1 MGKQKYKI
9 VSELLDETMREVS
22 FSEENWCRFLTTS
35 SRLYK
40 YPFKEQVLIYAQ
52 RPDATACASVEIWNH
67 RMNCWINR
75 GSKGIA
81 LIDEDRFGKL
91 KYVFDVSDVHKGRWR
106 GRLPYLWDMK
116 EVHQEPILNHLEELY
131 GKTDETAT
139 FVERIR
145 VIADR
150 ITEETGRQLF
160 QDVQELKKG
169 SRLAHLDDA
178 NLKLRL
184 QLTLSDSVAYS
195 ILKRC
200 GISDEVLENTI
211 GFMYIPE
218 FNTADTLLLLGNH
231 VSELTKPVLMEIC
244 RCIWKFDR
252 EQEKA
257 QKQQRKKFTSIERG
271 NRTIS
276 REKENTA
283 QTIFQEKRN
292 TGQAVPGFG
301 KSVETLLAEAESI
314 KVRKEAWKKA
324 QNEGHGESSTHIEKK
339 SNLGLANSPEAH
351 YNALNHESE
360 NETEN
365 ITQQLAVGDERSQNG
380 ETGIRTERGLH
391 GTDASDGRTAGG
403 DSDEIR
409 TDETAVP
416 QGTQKRNLH
425 GISAEGDFERTSSD
439 DSGTGRGANGSISGT
454 DGKSG
459 WRDRTP
465 QSGKSDALG
474 TENEQH
480 PSQSRGDS
488 SEGIDLQINN
498 EETTEIYEQM
508 SLFPSFEEQV
518 GTVMAAEADT
528 IHVKPAAFSLSK
540 EQIEEILRSG
550 GGRKDN
556 RKRIY
561 AKYQQGKSPEEI
573 AEFLK
578 NEYGT
583 TGKGFILDNNPI
595 AVWFDESGIRVGYGT
610 SAIENTF
617 LWMSWQEAE
626 YHVRNMVAEGSYMS
640 IAEAFLVDESERL
653 RVANDIYYFFRDG
666 VTDLW
671 ERSEYHRNTAPE
683 SIQELC
689 SLLSDNMGRQQLFSE
704 LEEAWQLLEQGIIT
718 KKWNYVKSPQYLMEQ
733 IEDLGREKVF
743 YPCADHV
750 EIRNEDFIT
759 RDEVNYR
766 LTQGSSFEHGQF
778 RIYEYFTG
786 KHEKHER
793 VDFLKKEYGIGGS
806 SHALPGSDTV
816 HENHD
821 AKGIHLEKGSYAEPY
836 AEVLLNWNVVE
847 KRISELIKAGRYL
860 KPEQMEAYATYKQ
873 EKELQIAKSGLVEHT
888 ELLQVAQM
896 ETPNP
901 IKNDV
906 ESMEMENATSL
917 KRYEAI
923 QTDDPYEPTFAVWDN
938 QTEDYYKIN
947 EVVWLFDTEI
957 EAIDFAEE
965 LNQQELLQTS
975 VTNKWKEKDSLLAL
989 HSLEQ
994 ETHSDNREENF
1005 LLSSVMQAENLKD
1018 VQTTDNVNQ
1027 IDSVNQ
1033 TLTLSSASLQDT
1045 SETKA
1050 VNFRI
1055 TSEIETSP
1063 KGFAPKEKF
1072 HQNME
1077 AIRTLKN
1084 IEAEQRIATPEE
1096 QEILAKYVGWG
1107 GLSDVFKFG
1116 NVNWH
1121 KEYQELK
1128 NLLSPEEYAS
1138 ARESTLN
1145 AHYTSPAIIQG
1156 IYDVIEKMGFSQGT
1170 ILEPAMG
1177 TGHFFGMLPEQMR
1190 QSRLYGVELDTISG
1204 RIAKQLYPNANI
1216 QISGFEKTDFP
1227 NDFFD
1232 MAIGNVPFGQYKVSD
1247 REYDKYNLSV
1257 HDYFLVKSL
1266 DKVKPNGIAAFIT
1279 SKSTMDKRN
1288 PTARKL
1294 MAQRG
1299 ELIGAIRLLKTAF
1312 KENAGTEVT
1321 SDILFFRKHE
1331 RMLELEPDWV
1341 HLSENENGIVMNSY
1355 FMEHPERILGRME
1368 MANGPYGKEAVCLP
1382 DVSVPL
1388 SDQLKKAGA
1397 YIIGQTDFV
1406 NKDFIN
1412 RDFADRE
1419 YQEIQTS
1426 SVELPMS
1433 STPKLTE
1440 IGSMDVFSTRNENP
1454 LINNSI
1460 EAAASEIPTNPN
1472 VKNYSYAIVQN
1483 QVYYRENSIMKRMDL
1498 PETTKERI
1506 KAMVQMR
1513 DCTQELI
1520 KLQMEEFPDT
1530 LIQGCQAQL
1539 NRLYDAFS
1547 EKYGL
1552 IHSQANKRAFRQD
1565 SSYYL
1570 LCSLENLDENGNFK
1584 GKADMFSKRTI
1595 RRAEAVTSVDTAAE
1609 ALAVSLSEK
1618 AGIDLPYMESLTGKG
1633 QEEIIQE
1640 LKGVIFQNPFTE
1652 KWETAD
1658 EYLSG
1663 NVRDKLNSARIFAE
1677 HDPKY
1682 AINVSALEQVQPK
1695 ELEASEIEVRIGAT
1709 WIDIR
1714 YIEDFMCEVFETPEH
1729 YFDRNIMS
1737 VQYSDI
1743 SEQWNIK
1750 GKNVDYGNALVNM
1763 TYGTSRANA
1772 YRILED
1778 SLNLKDVRIFDT
1790 VVEDGKEKRILNK
1803 KETML
1808 ASQKQESIRE
1818 KFKDWIFQ
1826 EPKRRNIL
1834 CKKYNEIFNSTRP
1847 REYDG
1852 SHLKFPGMTESI
1864 TLRPHQLNAVA
1875 HQIYGNNTL
1884 LAHCVGG
1891 GKTFEMIAAAMES
1904 KRLGLCRKSM
1914 FVVPNHLTEQ
1924 WASDF
1929 MRLYPGANILAAT
1942 KKDFEPANRKKFCSR
1957 IATGDFDAVI
1967 IGHTQFERI
1976 PLSAERQRATIENQI
1991 EEIQTAIET
2000 AKAEKGEN
2008 YTIKQMEKTRKQL
2021 LVRLEKLSA
2030 EEKKDNVVTFEQLG
2044 VDRLFV
2050 DESHHFK
2057 NCAKRCRIR

>member
-22 FSEENWCRFLTTS
+22 SSEENWCRFLTTS

-81 LIDEDRFGKL
+81 LIDEDRYGKL

-116 EVHQEPILNHLEELY
+116 EVHQEPVLKHLEELY

-150 ITEETGRQLF
+150 ITEETGKQLF

-169 SRLAHLDDA
+169 SRLAYLDDA

-231 VSELTKPVLMEIC
+231 VSELAKPVLMEIC
-244 RCIWKFDR
+244 RCIWTFDR

-314 KVRKEAWKKA
+314 KARKEAEKKA
-324 QNEGHGESSTHIEKK
+324 QNEGHGELSAHTEKK

-351 YNALNHESE
+351 YNALNHESG
-360 NETEN
+360 NDTKT
-365 ITQQLAVGDERSQNG
+365 IIQQFALGDERSQNG

-391 GTDASDGRTAGG
+391 GTDASDGRTAGR

-425 GISAEGDFERTSSD
+425 GISAEGNIERTSSD
-439 DSGTGRGANGSISGT
+439 DSGTGRGANGSIGGT

-459 WRDRTP
+459 GRDRTA

-480 PSQSRGDS
+480 PSQSRGDR
-488 SEGIDLQINN
+488 SEGTDLQINN

-583 TGKGFILDNNPI
+583 TGKGFILDDNPI
-595 AVWFDESGIRVGYGT
+595 SVWFDESGIRAGYGT

-626 YHVRNMVAEGSYMS
+626 YHVRNMVDEGSYMS

-666 VTDLW
+666 VPDLW
-671 ERSEYHRNTAPE
+671 EKSEYHRNTAPE

-689 SLLSDNMGRQQLFSE
+689 SLLSDDMGRQQLFSE
-704 LEEAWQLLEQGIIT
+704 LEEAWQLLEQGIIA

-733 IEDLGREKVF
+733 IEDLGREKII

-793 VDFLKKEYGIGGS
+793 VDFLKKEYRIGGS
-806 SHALPGSDTV
+806 SHALPGSDTA
-816 HENHD
+816 HESHD
-821 AKGIHLEKGSYAEPY
+821 AKGIHLEKGSYTEPY

-860 KPEQMEAYATYKQ
+860 KPEQLEAYAAYKQ
-873 EKELQIAKSGLVEHT
+873 EKELRIAKSGLVEHT

-938 QTEDYYKIN
+938 QAEDYYKIN

-975 VTNKWKEKDSLLAL
+975 ITMDWKEKDSLFGL
-989 HSLEQ
+989 HSFEQ
-994 ETHSDNREENF
+994 ENHPNNTEEN
-1005 LLSSVMQAENLKD
+1005 LLFSSVIQAENLKD

-1033 TLTLSSASLQDT
+1033 TLTLSFASLQDT
-1045 SETKA
+1045 SEAKA
-1050 VNFRI
+1050 VNFHI
-1055 TSEIETSP
+1055 TSNVETFP

-1072 HQNME
+1072 HQNIE

-1084 IEAEQRIATPEE
+1084 IEAEHRIATLEE
-1096 QEILAKYVGWG
+1096 QEILANYVGWG
-1107 GLSDVFKFG
+1107 GLSEAFHLG
-1116 NVNWH
+1116 NGNWH

-1128 NLLSPEEYAS
+1128 TLLSPEEYAS

-1190 QSRLYGVELDTISG
+1190 QSRLYGVELDAISG

-1299 ELIGAIRLLKTAF
+1299 ELIGAIRLPNTAF

-1331 RMLELEPDWV
+1331 RMMELEPDWL

-1355 FMEHPERILGRME
+1355 FMEHPELVLGRME
-1368 MANGPYGKEAVCLP
+1368 MVNGAYGKEAVCLP
-1382 DVSVPL
+1382 DLSVPL
-1388 SDQLKKAGA
+1388 SEQLKKAGA
-1397 YIIGQTDFV
+1397 SITGQTDFV
-1406 NKDFIN
+1406 NKNFANKNLSN
-1412 RDFADRE
+1412 RE
-1419 YQEIQTS
+1419 NQEVTTS
-1426 SVELPMS
+1426 SSQSLPDII
-1433 STPKLTE
+1433 PKLTE
-1440 IGSMDVFSTRNENP
+1440 IENMDVSLPQNSLP
-1454 LINNSI
+1454 NNSI
-1460 EAAASEIPTNPN
+1460 EVASSEVPADPN

-1483 QVYYRENSIMKRMDL
+1483 QVYYRENSMMKRMDL
-1498 PETTKERI
+1498 LGTTKERI

-1520 KLQMEEFPDT
+1520 KLQMEEFPDV

-1552 IHSQANKRAFRQD
+1552 IHSQANQRAFRQD

-1618 AGIDLPYMESLTGKG
+1618 AGIDLPYMESLTGKA

-1663 NVRDKLNSARIFAE
+1663 NVREKLNSARIFAE
-1677 HDPKY
+1677 HDSKY
-1682 AINVSALEQVQPK
+1682 AINVSALEQIQPK

-1709 WIDIR
+1709 WIDTR

-1743 SEQWNIK
+1743 SGQWNIK
-1750 GKNVDYGNALVNM
+1750 GKNADYGNTLVNM
-1763 TYGTSRANA
+1763 TYGTLRANA

-1790 VVEDGKEKRILNK
+1790 VVEDGKEKRVLNK

-1826 EPKRRNIL
+1826 EPKRRNII
-1834 CKKYNEIFNSTRP
+1834 CKKYNAIFNSTRP

-1852 SHLKFPGMTESI
+1852 SHLKFPGMTGSI

-1884 LAHCVGG
+1884 LANTVGA
-1891 GKTFEMIAAAMES
+1891 GKS
-1904 KRLGLCRKSM
+1904 
-1914 FVVPNHLTEQ
+1914 
-1924 WASDF
+1924 
-1929 MRLYPGANILAAT
+1929 AT
-1942 KKDFEPANRKKFCSR
+1942 RS
-1957 IATGDFDAVI
+1957 
-1967 IGHTQFERI
+1967 
-1976 PLSAERQRATIENQI
+1976 
-1991 EEIQTAIET
+1991 
-2000 AKAEKGEN
+2000 
-2008 YTIKQMEKTRKQL
+2008 
-2021 LVRLEKLSA
+2021 
-2030 EEKKDNVVTFEQLG
+2030 
-2044 VDRLFV
+2044 
-2050 DESHHFK
+2050 
-2057 NCAKRCRIR
+2057 